1 MRVLVAES
9 DSAQR
14 VFLSVWLAEMS
25 AVELAGLA
33 RNHAELLPA
42 LHVSKADV
50 LVVAWE
56 LLATA
61 YQDVLQELDTLQPRP
76 YMIVIV
82 TGQPM
87 QTPPQLMRGM
97 RFIARA
103 GLPEALRQTL
113 AEIHT
118 QVGNAG

>member
-14 VFLSVWLAEMS
+14 VCLSVWLAELN

-42 LHVSKADV
+42 LRVSKAHV

-56 LLATA
+56 LLAA
-61 YQDVLQELDTLQPRP
+61 VYQEVLRELDTLQPRP
-76 YMIVIV
+76 RVLVIS
-82 TGQPM
+82 TEQP
-87 QTPPQLMRGM
+87 TEGLPQQANGI

-103 GLPEALRQTL
+103 ELPEALHHTL
-113 AEIHT
+113 TEIHT